1 MLNTDLTNQ
10 RQVFVGEYVRSGDH
24 LEAAKKA
31 GYKET
36 HTLRNQACK
45 LRRECAD
52 EITEEL
58 HRNFA
63 EIAPRALNILTDL
76 AENAESESVR
86 LGATRDLLDRAG
98 FRPVDRHEIVKE
110 KSVEEL
116 NAQLV
121 SLVGENGAEMLISA
135 FKSRRSIS
143 GPEHFCES
151 TNCTQRPI
159 RAGGLRSCANVT
171 FDVCRVVVR
180 RRRERMMSRCFI
192 VYWLVLEGGY
202 CFVPEELYFNRK
214 MSLPPEFVFP
224 SKSPE
229 V

>member
-1 MLNTDLTNQ
+1 MITWKQQ
-10 RQVFVGEYVRSGDH
+10 RRLDT
-24 LEAAKKA
+24 KKA
-31 GYKET
+31 GYKDT

-52 EITEEL
+52 EITDEL

-63 EIAPRALNILTDL
+63 EIAPKALNILSDL

-121 SLVGENGAEMLISA
+121 
-135 FKSRRSIS
+135 
-143 GPEHFCES
+143 
-151 TNCTQRPI
+151 
-159 RAGGLRSCANVT
+159 RSC
-171 FDVCRVVVR
+171 
-180 RRRERMMSRCFI
+180 RREWGSVISWCFQ
-192 VYWLVLEGGY
+192 
-202 CFVPEELYFNRK
+202 K
-214 MSLPPEFVFP
+214 
-224 SKSPE
+224 
-229 V
+229 

>member
-1 MLNTDLTNQ
+1 MANTNLTNQ
-10 RQVFVGEYVRSGDH
+10 RQLFVEEYVRSGDQ

-31 GYKET
+31 GERDS
-36 HTLRNQACK
+36 HTLGNQAYK

-63 EIAPRALNILTDL
+63 EIAPRALNILSDL
-76 AENAESESVR
+76 AENAKSESVR

-98 FRPVDRHEIVKE
+98 FRPVDRHEIVKQ

-121 SLVGENGAEMLISA
+121 SLVGDDGAEMLISA

-143 GPEHFCES
+143 GH
-151 TNCTQRPI
+151 
-159 RAGGLRSCANVT
+159 
-171 FDVCRVVVR
+171 
-180 RRRERMMSRCFI
+180 
-192 VYWLVLEGGY
+192 
-202 CFVPEELYFNRK
+202 ELA
-214 MSLPPEFVFP
+214 
-224 SKSPE
+224 
-229 V
+229 